1 VNKVILELIG
11 GSAGPEKR
19 RKKPTGASLAE
30 LAGGWSEKEAREFEE
45 SVQVFEKIDKGIPSG
60 KALSAR
66 SGIKAEQDF
75 DGACILARKRKK
87 SVFSRGIRGRKPTLV
102 TQKER

>member
-1 VNKVILELIG
+1 MNQITVRGIDPELEKQIRRKAKATGKSLNKVILELIG

-45 SVQVFEKIDKGIPSG
+45 SVRVFEEIDEATWK
-60 KALSAR
+60 
-66 SGIKAEQDF
+66 
-75 DGACILARKRKK
+75 
-87 SVFSRGIRGRKPTLV
+87 
-102 TQKER
+102 